1 MIWTSHARKG
11 SNTPVGIPES
21 TFLMS
26 PPSTST
32 SRTCSV
38 WLPPTTR
45 ETPRHHNQP
54 RCRSGL
60 LMLAGSDREFDNFD
74 IPFLY
79 RVLVVIT
86 DWNPIFQLHYN
97 ITHCWYLKSPGKK
110 EWEAG
115 SLLSWWPRHKNSERW
130 QSLGF
135 QRWTSPRISLHGP
148 DLDL

>member
-74 IPFLY
+74 IPFIY

-97 ITHCWYLKSPGKK
+97 ITHCWYLNHLVKRNEKQEAYWAGDPGIKILNDDNHLVFNA
-110 EWEAG
+110 EQA
-115 SLLSWWPRHKNSERW
+115 LVYLYMV
-130 QSLGF
+130 Q
-135 QRWTSPRISLHGP
+135 T
-148 DLDL
+148 